1 MSAISQAQR
10 VRLGVFVTAGTI
22 ALFIMIS
29 IPLGIRLSA
38 RENTFHAYF
47 SGESMSGLEE
57 GAPVKYHGVPIGKIA
72 KIAYDPSDLK
82 RIKVII
88 KVKAGFPMKK
98 DMYAQTWAMGITGLN
113 FLDIL
118 GGTNESP
125 LLPEN
130 SEIPTKVSIMSTI
143 TGKIDVIMDKVELL
157 LNQLNDVTSPQ
168 SPSSIKKVL
177 ENLTAITADAR
188 TFFANFTEVGPDF
201 RDMSRS
207 SKIIIHRIDSIASDI
222 HVTTTAVAKGLGNDQ
237 LGRIIGRVDTTATTI
252 KNLSETMLLMVRQ
265 SREDVSVSMQNLR
278 EALENANQL
287 IKVLSDNPSLIL
299 KSEPQKERER

>member
-1 MSAISQAQR
+1 MSTISQAQR
-10 VRLGVFVTAGTI
+10 ARLGIFVVAGAITLFFLI
-22 ALFIMIS
+22 A

-38 RENTFHAYF
+38 KEKTFYAYF
-47 SGESMSGLEE
+47 AGESMSGLEE

-72 KIAYDPSDLK
+72 KIAYDKSNLT

-88 KVKAGFPMKK
+88 KVQSGFPMKK

-113 FLDIL
+113 YLDIL
-118 GGTNESP
+118 GGTNEAP

-130 SEIPTKVSIMSTI
+130 SEIPTKVSILSTI
-143 TGKIDVIMDKVELL
+143 TGKVDIIMDKVELL

-177 ENLTAITADAR
+177 ENLTAITGDAR
-188 TFFANFTEVGPDF
+188 TFFANFTDVGPDF

-207 SKIIIHRIDSIASDI
+207 SRVIIHRIDSIASDI
-222 HVTTTAVAKGLGNDQ
+222 HVTTTAIAKGLGNNQ
-237 LGRIIGRVDTTATTI
+237 LGQIITRVDSTASTI
-252 KNLSETMLLMVRQ
+252 KSLSETMLLMVRQ

-299 KSEPQKERER
+299 KGEPTRERER

>member
-1 MSAISQAQR
+1 MSSISQAQR
-10 VRLGVFVTAGTI
+10 ARLGIFVVAGAI
-22 ALFIMIS
+22 ALFFLIA

-38 RENTFHAYF
+38 KEKTFHAYF
-47 SGESMSGLEE
+47 AGESMSGLEE

-72 KIAYDPSDLK
+72 KIAYDKSNLT

-88 KVKAGFPMKK
+88 KVQSGFPMKK

-113 FLDIL
+113 YLDIL
-118 GGTNESP
+118 GGTNEAA

-130 SEIPTKVSIMSTI
+130 SEIPTKVSILSTI
-143 TGKIDVIMDKVELL
+143 TGKVDIIMDKVELL
-157 LNQLNDVTSPQ
+157 LNQLNEVTSPQ
-168 SPSSIKKVL
+168 SPSSIKKVI
-177 ENLTAITADAR
+177 ENLTAITGDAR

-207 SKIIIHRIDSIASDI
+207 SRIIIHRIDSIASDI
-222 HVTTTAVAKGLGNDQ
+222 HLTTTAIAKGLGNNQ
-237 LGRIIGRVDTTATTI
+237 LGQIITRVDSTASTI
-252 KNLSETMLLMVRQ
+252 KSLSETMLLMVRQ

-299 KSEPQKERER
+299 KGEPTRERER

>member
-1 MSAISQAQR
+1 MSTISQAQR
-10 VRLGVFVTAGTI
+10 ARLGMFVTAGAVVLFFLI
-22 ALFIMIS
+22 A
-29 IPLGIRLSA
+29 IPLGLRLSA
-38 RENTFHAYF
+38 KEKTFYAFF

-57 GAPVKYHGVPIGKIA
+57 GAPVKYHGVPIGKVA
-72 KIAYDPSDLK
+72 KIAYDRADLK
-82 RIKVII
+82 RIKVIL
-88 KVKAGFPMKK
+88 KVQSGFPMKK

-143 TGKIDVIMDKVELL
+143 TGKIDIIMEKVELL
-157 LNQLNDVTSPQ
+157 LNQLNEVTSPQ

-177 ENLTAITADAR
+177 ENLTAITGDAR
-188 TFFANFTEVGPDF
+188 TVFANFSEVAPDF
-201 RDMSRS
+201 RDMSLS
-207 SKIIIHRIDSIASDI
+207 SRKIIHRIDSIASDI
-222 HVTTTAVAKGLGNDQ
+222 HMTTTAISKGLGNNQ
-237 LGRIIGRVDTTATTI
+237 LGQIISRVDSTALSI
-252 KNLSETMLLMVRQ
+252 KTLSETMLLMVRQ

-299 KSEPQKERER
+299 KGEPTRERER

>member
-1 MSAISQAQR
+1 MSTISTAQR
-10 VRLGVFVTAGTI
+10 ARLGMFVTGA
-22 ALFIMIS
+22 AVLLFILIS
-29 IPLGIRLSA
+29 IPLGLRLAAKEKS
-38 RENTFHAYF
+38 FYAYF
-47 SGESMSGLEE
+47 VGESMSGLEE
-57 GAPVKYHGVPIGKIA
+57 GAPVKYHGVKIGTIA
-72 KIAYDPSDLK
+72 RIEYDPSHLE
-82 RIKVII
+82 RIKVTL
-88 KVKAGFPMKK
+88 KVMARFPMKK
-98 DMYAQTWAMGITGLN
+98 DMYAQSWAMGITGLN

-118 GGTNESP
+118 GGTNEAP

-130 SEIPTKVSIMSTI
+130 SEIPTKVSIMASL
-143 TGKIDVIMDKVELL
+143 TGKVDIIMDKVELL

-177 ENLTAITADAR
+177 ENLTAITSDAR

-201 RDMSRS
+201 KDMSRS

-222 HVTTTAVAKGLGNDQ
+222 HVTTTAISKGLGNNQ
-237 LGRIIGRVDTTATTI
+237 LGQIISRVDSTALSI
-252 KNLSETMLLMVRQ
+252 KTLSETMLLMVRQ

-299 KSEPQKERER
+299 KGEPQKERER

>member
-1 MSAISQAQR
+1 MSTISTAQR
-10 VRLGVFVTAGTI
+10 ARLGIFVTAG
-22 ALFIMIS
+22 AVVLFILIA
-29 IPLGIRLSA
+29 IPLGLRLSA
-38 RENTFHAYF
+38 KEKVFYAYF

-72 KIAYDPSDLK
+72 KIAYDKSNLT
-82 RIKVII
+82 RIKVIL
-88 KVKAGFPMKK
+88 KVQSGFPMKK

-118 GGTNESP
+118 GGTNEAS

-130 SEIPTKVSIMSTI
+130 SEIPTKVSMFSTL
-143 TGKIDVIMDKVELL
+143 TGKVDIIMDKVELL

-177 ENLTAITADAR
+177 ENLTAITGDAR

-207 SKIIIHRIDSIASDI
+207 SRIIIHRIDSVASDI
-222 HVTTTAVAKGLGNDQ
+222 HVTTTAIAKGLGNNQ
-237 LGRIIGRVDTTATTI
+237 LGQIITRVDSTASSI
-252 KNLSETMLLMVRQ
+252 KALSETMLLMVRQ

-299 KSEPQKERER
+299 KGEPTRERER

>member
-1 MSAISQAQR
+1 MSTISRAQKA
-10 VRLGVFVTAGTI
+10 RLGMFVTAG
-22 ALFIMIS
+22 AVVLFILIA
-29 IPLGIRLSA
+29 IPLGLRLSA
-38 RENTFHAYF
+38 REKTYYAFFA
-47 SGESMSGLEE
+47 GESMSGLEE

-72 KIAYDPSDLK
+72 KIAYDKSNLT

-88 KVKAGFPMKK
+88 RVQNGFPMKK

-113 FLDIL
+113 YLDIL

-125 LLPEN
+125 LAPEN

-143 TGKIDVIMDKVELL
+143 TGKIDIIMTKVELL
-157 LNQLNDVTSPQ
+157 LNQLNDVTSSQ
-168 SPSSIKKVL
+168 GPSSIKKVL
-177 ENLTAITADAR
+177 ENLTAITGDAR

-207 SKIIIHRIDSIASDI
+207 SRAIIHRIDSIATDV
-222 HVTTTAVAKGLGNDQ
+222 HVTTAAIAKGLGNNR
-237 LGRIIGRVDTTATTI
+237 LGEIVSRVDSTSLTI
-252 KNLSETMLLMVRQ
+252 KSLSETMLLMVRQ

-299 KSEPQKERER
+299 KGEPTRERER

>member
-10 VRLGVFVTAGTI
+10 ARLGVFVTAGAV
-22 ALFIMIS
+22 ALFFLIT

-38 RENTFHAYF
+38 KEKTYYAYF
-47 SGESMSGLEE
+47 AGESMSGLEE
-57 GAPVKYHGVPIGKIA
+57 GAPVKYHGVLIGKIA

-82 RIKVII
+82 RIKVIL

-113 FLDIL
+113 YLDIL
-118 GGTNESP
+118 GGTNEAP

-130 SEIPTKVSIMSTI
+130 SEIPTKISIMSTI
-143 TGKIDVIMDKVELL
+143 TGKIDIIMDKVELL
-157 LNQLNDVTSPQ
+157 LNQLNEVTSSQ
-168 SPSSIKKVL
+168 GNASIKKVL
-177 ENLTAITADAR
+177 ENLTAITGDAR
-188 TFFANFTEVGPDF
+188 TFFSNFTEVGPDF
-201 RDMSRS
+201 RDMARS
-207 SKIIIHRIDSIASDI
+207 SKIIIHRIDSIAADI
-222 HVTTTAVAKGLGNDQ
+222 HVTTTSLAKGLGNDK
-237 LGRIIGRVDTTATTI
+237 LGQIVSRVDSTATSI
-252 KNLSETMLLMVRQ
+252 KALSETMLLMVRQ

-299 KSEPQKERER
+299 KGEPQKDRER

>member
-1 MSAISQAQR
+1 MSTISQAQR
-10 VRLGVFVTAGTI
+10 ARLGIFVTAGAVVLFFLI
-22 ALFIMIS
+22 A

-38 RENTFHAYF
+38 KEKTFYAYF
-47 SGESMSGLEE
+47 AGESMSGLEE
-57 GAPVKYHGVPIGKIA
+57 GAPVKYHGVLIGKIA
-72 KIAYDPSDLK
+72 KIAYDKSNLT
-82 RIKVII
+82 RIKVIL
-88 KVKAGFPMKK
+88 KVQSGFPMKK

-113 FLDIL
+113 YLDIL

-130 SEIPTKVSIMSTI
+130 SELPTKVSIMSTL
-143 TGKIDVIMDKVELL
+143 TGKVDIIMDKVELL

-177 ENLTAITADAR
+177 ENLTAITGDAR
-188 TFFANFTEVGPDF
+188 TFFANFTDVGPDF

-207 SKIIIHRIDSIASDI
+207 SKIIIHRIDSIASDV
-222 HVTTTAVAKGLGNDQ
+222 HVATTAISKGLGNNR
-237 LGRIIGRVDTTATTI
+237 LGLIISRVDSTALAI
-252 KNLSETMLLMVRQ
+252 KALSETMLLMVRQ

-287 IKVLSDNPSLIL
+287 IQVLSDNPSLIL
-299 KSEPQKERER
+299 KGEPQKERER

>member
-10 VRLGVFVTAGTI
+10 ARLGMFVTAGAVVLFVLI
-22 ALFIMIS
+22 A
-29 IPLGIRLSA
+29 IPLGLRLSA
-38 RENTFHAYF
+38 KEKTFYAYF

-57 GAPVKYHGVPIGKIA
+57 GAPVKYHGVPIGKVA
-72 KIAYDPSDLK
+72 KIAYDKADLK
-82 RIKVII
+82 RIKVIL
-88 KVKAGFPMKK
+88 KVQSGFPMKQ

-125 LLPEN
+125 LLPDN
-130 SEIPTKVSIMSTI
+130 SEIPTKISIMSTI
-143 TGKIDVIMDKVELL
+143 TGKIDIIMDKVELL

-177 ENLTAITADAR
+177 ENLTAITSDAR

-207 SKIIIHRIDSIASDI
+207 SKTIIHRIDSIASDI
-222 HVTTTAVAKGLGNDQ
+222 HVTTTSISKGLGNNR
-237 LGRIIGRVDTTATTI
+237 LGQIISRVDSTALSI
-252 KNLSETMLLMVRQ
+252 KTLSETMLLMVRQ

-299 KSEPQKERER
+299 KGEPQKERER